1 MVDPA
6 TGRRTRVDAVFNKKH
21 RDYFDVIHYSRETV
35 KAMSFT
41 FPKWPFPY
49 SHETVFDGLDQ
60 MEYPM
65 MVNDNPTETSFDA
78 ITLTDHEIF
87 HTMFPFYMGI
97 NETKYGWMDEG
108 WATMGEWLISPLI
121 DSTIVD
127 DYGMEAYDVSAG
139 TELDLPIITLT
150 TQLNGTPL
158 FINSY
163 VKPALGYLYI
173 KDYLGDELFTKAL
186 HYYISQWH
194 GKHPMPYDFFNC
206 MNSGSGKNL
215 NWFWKRWF
223 FDNGVPDLA
232 ISKVKKNGKNYTVTI
247 ESKGTKPVPVDLNIF
262 LEDATLKQHRSIE
275 VWEKG
280 NTSTTISFKTDKR
293 VVRMT
298 LGSTY
303 TADVN
308 KEDNSWEEK

>member
-1 MVDPA
+1 
-6 TGRRTRVDAVFNKKH
+6 
-21 RDYFDVIHYSRETV
+21 
-35 KAMSFT
+35 
-41 FPKWPFPY
+41 
-49 SHETVFDGLDQ
+49 
-60 MEYPM
+60 
-65 MVNDNPTETSFDA
+65 
-78 ITLTDHEIF
+78 
-87 HTMFPFYMGI
+87 MGI

-127 DYGMEAYDVSAG
+127 DYGMKAYDVSAG

-247 ESKGTKPVPVDLNIF
+247 ESKGTKPVPVDLNII